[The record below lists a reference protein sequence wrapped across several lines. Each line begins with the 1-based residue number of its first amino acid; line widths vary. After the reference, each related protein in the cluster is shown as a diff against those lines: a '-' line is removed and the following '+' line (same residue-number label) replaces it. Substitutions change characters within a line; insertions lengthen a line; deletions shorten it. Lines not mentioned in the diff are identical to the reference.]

1 MEQEYKRA
9 GIEPPLEDLL
19 NDRIAHLIMRRDG
32 ITLADVCG
40 GWSRRCA
47 RVSWRARS
55 TVQNPRHLRP
65 SSPVPTAR
73 PAPTPDLLPAETT
86 HFLGDNALPTVSP
99 TDIASAAGA
108 SADIAPNPVD
118 PSRNRLY

>member
-1 MEQEYKRA
+1 MEPEYKRA

-32 ITLADVCG
+32 ITLADVWRLVG
-40 GWSRRCA
+40 RCA

-73 PAPTPDLLPAETT
+73 PAPTPDLLPAEATR
-86 HFLGDNALPTVSP
+86 FLSDNALPTVSP
-99 TDIASAAGA
+99 TDIASVAGA